1 MPGLIGTYG
10 RQWYVD
16 VPAQNPLVRFVMISP
31 ALTFPD
37 GTYQYTAGSARY
49 AWTAAA
55 IDGARSTWIP
65 WVVVGVRKPCLW
77 VGEYGCDP
85 GTDLIDMLVSK
96 KVDLVLTGHEHLYQR
111 TAQLALG
118 PGCPGLTPG
127 VFTAACVAD
136 GGSSLVHGA
145 GTVFA
150 TVGTGGQIQRPI
162 HPDDPEAPYFV
173 ATSGSATATWGLL
186 DVQAT
191 ATTLT
196 AQFVRASGGTF
207 TDAFTIGPPGAN
219 TPPTASFTA
228 SCTELDCTVDGSA
241 SSDPDGVVVGYAWD
255 FGDGSTGSGATAS
268 HAFATAGTYTIGL
281 TVTDDGGATA
291 TTTDA
296 VTVTAPTGNTPPTA
310 SLTASCT
317 ELDCTVD
324 GSASSDP
331 DGAVVGYAWDFGDGS
346 TGSGATAS
354 HAFAT
359 AGTYTIGLTVTDDG
373 GATATTTDSVTVTAS
388 TGGAFAADAFER
400 SVTNG
405 LGTADTGGAWQTTG
419 NPSRFSVAGGAGNL
433 DLAQAMLLGAALPAV
448 SSSSTDLVVGVA
460 LAAARRGRR
469 RCRKVCDHSIETIR
483 HEEAAV
489 ARTDVSVDRLWAGDR
504 GRPAFLPTGAPVLS
518 WSVGTQIPDWEQ
530 ASAVLELRLG
540 ATTASHRVDGHA
552 SLRVAWPFLPLG
564 AHERAAVRVSV
575 VGTDGSRSGPSAWL
589 DLVTGPL
596 GADDWRGELIG
607 ATQARPELAT
617 VRVRTVV
624 DVRRVWPRRHSRPPR
639 TACTRRCWA
648 SGRRGRGDDTRLDRL
663 RPIACRSRPSTSAT
677 CWSPGADRAG
687 SDRRRGL
694 VRRAVRFMG
703 GHAALD
709 RAASVRR
716 SAPDGRRGRSGHD
729 GGTDAS
735 WRASVTG
742 PVTSAGIYQG
752 ESYDAR
758 RADTALEDP
767 DVALPHGDPAVVVPG
782 DLPRLVPAVSPPV
795 RTHEELAVQQVLTA
809 RRGRRS
815 STSARTWSGWLR
827 LRVAGPAGTR

>member
-1 MPGLIGTYG
+1 
-10 RQWYVD
+10 
-16 VPAQNPLVRFVMISP
+16 MISP

-55 IDGARSTWIP
+55 IDGAHNASIP
-65 WVVVGVRKPCLW
+65 WVVVGMHKPCLS

-310 SLTASCT
+310 SFTASCT

-460 LAAARRGRR
+460 MDKDPTGGGLYASLAMRRVGGVGEYRTNLR
-469 RCRKVCDHSIETIR
+469 LYSGG
-483 HEEAAV
+483 AV
-489 ARTDVSVDRLWAGDR
+489 VLGLART
-504 GRPAFLPTGAPVLS
+504 
-518 WSVGTQIPDWEQ
+518 
-530 ASAVLELRLG
+530 
-540 ATTASHRVDGHA
+540 
-552 SLRVAWPFLPLG
+552 
-564 AHERAAVRVSV
+564 
-575 VGTDGSRSGPSAWL
+575 
-589 DLVTGPL
+589 
-596 GADDWRGELIG
+596 
-607 ATQARPELAT
+607 
-617 VRVRTVV
+617 
-624 DVRRVWPRRHSRPPR
+624 
-639 TACTRRCWA
+639 
-648 SGRRGRGDDTRLDRL
+648 
-663 RPIACRSRPSTSAT
+663 
-677 CWSPGADRAG
+677 AG
-687 SDRRRGL
+687 S
-694 VRRAVRFMG
+694 VETKI
-703 GHAALD
+703 
-709 RAASVRR
+709 
-716 SAPDGRRGRSGHD
+716 
-729 GGTDAS
+729 GGT
-735 WRASVTG
+735 
-742 PVTSAGIYQG
+742 I
-752 ESYDAR
+752 
-758 RADTALEDP
+758 
-767 DVALPHGDPAVVVPG
+767 VVPG
-782 DLPRLVPAVSPPV
+782 LSLHRWRPAHAPHAGVRDLPDCAARAGVGGRHAGAVD
-795 RTHEELAVQQVLTA
+795 
-809 RRGRRS
+809 
-815 STSARTWSGWLR
+815 
-827 LRVAGPAGTR
+827 VAGRHER